1 MSMVK
6 CQSSNEIKIQIQK
19 FIKKMNLL
27 TLHHLAIHLTFACL
41 PQAGILVFGIDSKVF
56 QF

>member
-1 MSMVK
+1 MVN

-27 TLHHLAIHLTFACL
+27 TLHHLAIHLTFAGCRRQGFWHL
-41 PQAGILVFGIDSKVF
+41 ALIRRSSNFNK
-56 QF
+56 

>member
-1 MSMVK
+1 MVK

-41 PQAGILVFGIDSKVF
+41 PQAGILAFVIILKEKEDV
-56 QF
+56 